1 MVLQKSP
8 PVMWEKWGEVMFVET
23 LSGTWKR
30 GMPKTYALSNDE
42 TLVQW
47 MWVPRHPFFLYQCRP
62 ALPYDEYERQMQGL
76 LELVEA
82 KTHLP
87 LYDITPQR
95 WWV

>member
-1 MVLQKSP
+1 
-8 PVMWEKWGEVMFVET
+8 MFVET

-30 GMPKTYALSNDE
+30 GMPETYTLSNEE

-47 MWVPRHPFFLYQCRP
+47 MWVPRHPFFLYQFRP
-62 ALPYDEYERQMQGL
+62 TLPYDEYERQMQGL

-82 KTHLP
+82 KIHLP

-95 WWV
+95 WRWL